1 MACLTNLTDGEGWS
15 HPRRSSD
22 REEPTLSDSAT
33 ILKLALQSLEQD
45 RPDEA
50 CSRLREQLDRDQSN
64 PRLLAMLGVGLTRMG
79 ELDEAIDTLD
89 RAHYL
94 EPDSAEILVDYGI
107 ALLHA
112 GRQQSARSRF
122 EAALRL
128 DPSNALA
135 MRSLGELYQ
144 RMAAQRGAPAEAPL
158 PRPSPASPPPPAAA
172 APSAAAPRLSAP
184 AGPDLPRATAS
195 MERSTRVPD
204 VFNQPPQESPN
215 AGRWDPEPLPSFPS
229 LIHATLQLWGQQP
242 LVWLLALGAP
252 NAVAAF
258 FAPYAPHARWAAVL
272 VWAGALGLGA
282 GVTLQLMS
290 NQWIFGR
297 VLGGPRH
304 RWSASLLHGT
314 AMALIYALLILGP
327 VSVALALRSP
337 LPATVIVLGVLLM
350 TAPFHALLAPALML
364 SATDGPRGWP
374 ALRRA
379 WSISGRRSWL
389 HLGLFVTVG
398 AVFGGTLALIGWGF
412 AVTLRGQGDAVARV
426 MDVAGLALGQ
436 SLWAALVTVTGL
448 DALSAAEAAE
458 APTDY
463 E

>member
-1 MACLTNLTDGEGWS
+1 M
-15 HPRRSSD
+15 
-22 REEPTLSDSAT
+22 
-33 ILKLALQSLEQD
+33 EQD

-50 CSRLREQLDRDQSN
+50 CRQLREQLAREQSN
-64 PRLLAMLGVGLTRMG
+64 PRLLAMLGVALTRMG
-79 ELDEAIDTLD
+79 ELEEAVDTLD

-107 ALLHA
+107 ALLQA

-144 RMAAQRGAPAEAPL
+144 RMASQRGAA
-158 PRPSPASPPPPAAA
+158 PASPAPQPAPPPTAT
-172 APSAAAPRLSAP
+172 PPVRSATPGLTSQISGDHPRVGSSLE
-184 AGPDLPRATAS
+184 RTA
-195 MERSTRVPD
+195 RIPT
-204 VFNQPPQESPN
+204 VFNEPPEESPN
-215 AGRWDPEPLPSFPS
+215 ARRWDPEPLPSFLS

-242 LVWLLALGAP
+242 LVWLLALGTPSAI
-252 NAVAAF
+252 AAF
-258 FAPYAPHARWAAVL
+258 FVPSEPHARWAAVL
-272 VWAGALGLGA
+272 AWAGALGLGA
-282 GVTLQLMS
+282 GLTLQLMS

-297 VLGGPRH
+297 VMGGPRH
-304 RWSASLLHGT
+304 RWSGGLLHGT
-314 AMALIYALLILGP
+314 AMGLIYSLLILGP
-327 VSVALALRSP
+327 FAVALALRSP
-337 LPATVIVLGVLLM
+337 LPAPAILLGVLLM

-379 WSISGRRSWL
+379 WSIAGRRSWL
-389 HLGLFVTVG
+389 HLGLIVAVG
-398 AVFGGTLALIGWGF
+398 AVFGGALTAIGWGF
-412 AVTLRGQGDAVARV
+412 AVTLRGQGEAVARV

-458 APTDY
+458 APTD
-463 E
+463 